1 MTEPTGRTRTRL
13 WTQVGAGLLVVLW
26 AAAAI
31 PLSIDAAQ
39 VARTHT
45 VRRVLGAA
53 TDAVILQMQEERRLS
68 AGLLAKAVDR
78 EALTAQRTRTD
89 DACRRLRDALD
100 APMRRTAV
108 GPSAVRHADAL
119 LGRLDERTRLRQTV
133 DGTTP
138 SSGPVM
144 TGYTEIIAAAFDGAP
159 WLWPDRST
167 GAGSALLALGR
178 AREALSQQ
186 DAVLLGGSRA
196 PRLEEQTRAQI
207 VRLVLTR
214 RVLLAEAADQL
225 PEASRSGYRGLV
237 AAPATRRLQAIED
250 DLITAS
256 PSARDENAAARS
268 AALDAYRTELR
279 AFEVSAVQE
288 AGRAAMP
295 GALATVAGAGLLA
308 GVGLV
313 AVLAVLAA
321 LRRILGRTTTSAG
334 AAPAAAMGT
343 GPGSSGTDARLLELV
358 LEQNRRNQTMVHRL
372 LRLLDGLQRR
382 VDDDGTLGEL
392 FRIDQLAARVRR
404 NVEKTISIT
413 GGTPGRRWTKPVP
426 LVEVV
431 RAAAAEVPDFE
442 RVSTAQVDPGAL
454 AAPVVTDVMHL
465 LAELIENAVTF
476 SPAET
481 RVRVSGRRDADQYV
495 LTVSDHGPGMTEDD
509 LQNAAEVLG
518 SATPPATHAWDGLY
532 AAGRLAARAGIA
544 VRLRNGDDGGLIAEL
559 SLPGTLLTDASFTTA
574 EFPAISHSPGPDEP
588 VRPGETRRAG
598 ARIRPGERPRP
609 GRPARPGE
617 RDRAGHGRAGE
628 PRQPGSPDRPEDQD
642 RPAGR
647 DQPGAALTAISPDE
661 PR

>member
-45 VRRVLGAA
+45 VKRVLGAA
-53 TDAVILQMQEERRLS
+53 TDAVILQVQEERRLS
-68 AGLLAKAVDR
+68 AGVLAKAVDR
-78 EALTAQRTRTD
+78 DALTAQRTRTD
-89 DACRRLRDALD
+89 DACRRLRDALA

-108 GPSAVRHADAL
+108 GPSAARHADAL
-119 LGRLDERTRLRQTV
+119 LGRLDERTRLRATV
-133 DGTTP
+133 DGTNP
-138 SSGPVM
+138 ASGPVM
-144 TGYTEIIAAAFDGAP
+144 NGYTAIIAAAFDGAP

-167 GAGSALLALGR
+167 GTGSALLALGR

-186 DAVLLGGSRA
+186 DAVLLGGSGA
-196 PRLEEQTRAQI
+196 TGLDGQTRAQV

-225 PEASRSGYRGLV
+225 PEASRSGYRAFV
-237 AAPATRRLQAIED
+237 ADPATGRLQTIED
-250 DLITAS
+250 ELITAS
-256 PSARDENAAARS
+256 PSARDETAAARS

-279 AFEVSAVQE
+279 AFEVSAVRE

-295 GALATVAGAGLLA
+295 RAVATVAGAGLLA

-321 LRRILGRTTTSAG
+321 LRRIVRGATASAG
-334 AAPAAAMGT
+334 ATPAAAMGA
-343 GPGSSGTDARLLELV
+343 GPGLADTDARMLELV

-382 VDDDGTLGEL
+382 IDDDGMLSEL

-404 NVEKTISIT
+404 NVEKTISLT

-442 RVSTAQVDPGAL
+442 RVSTAQVEPGAL
-454 AAPVVTDVMHL
+454 AGPVVTDVMHL

-481 RVRVSGRRDADQYV
+481 RVRVSGRRDAEGYL

-509 LQNAAEVLG
+509 LQNATEVL
-518 SATPPATHAWDGLY
+518 AATTPPATHAWDGLY

-544 VRLRNGDDGGLIAEL
+544 VGLRNGDDGGLIAEL
-559 SLPGTLLTDASFTTA
+559 SLPGTLLTDASSTTA
-574 EFPAISHSPGPDEP
+574 EFPSLSPLPGPDETA
-588 VRPGETRRAG
+588 RSGETVRSG
-598 ARIRPGERPRP
+598 GRIRPGERPRP

-617 RDRAGHGRAGE
+617 RDRTARAQTGT
-628 PRQPGSPDRPEDQD
+628 
-642 RPAGR
+642 AVT
-647 DQPGAALTAISPDE
+647 ALSPDE
-661 PR
+661 C